1 MQFDSVRIRVRD
13 LDGATGAYELL
24 LGIPASSSDGHRR
37 LQLHRGA
44 VELVQG
50 PPGLDSLC
58 FAGSGEKA
66 LAWPTHPEAFHGL
79 HVRLGLPLAP
89 IVPATLADAVDA
101 IDHIV
106 IQSPDL
112 ERAQA
117 LWRDRLGLRLA
128 LDREFP
134 ARSLRMLFFRSGGV
148 TLEFVGTLAP
158 SQDISGPD
166 RLYGIAYRV
175 GDLEACRRRLL
186 NGGVDV
192 SAVRP
197 GHKPG
202 TCVATVRSGS
212 ADVPTLLVSGA
223 AG

>member
-13 LDGATGAYELL
+13 LDGATSAYELL
-24 LGIPASSSDGHRR
+24 LGIPVSSSDGHRR
-37 LQLHRGA
+37 FQLHRGA
-44 VELVQG
+44 VELAQG

-58 FAGSGEKA
+58 FAGSGEEA
-66 LAWPTHPEAFHGL
+66 RAWPSHPEAFHGL
-79 HVRLGLPLAP
+79 QVRVGLPRASVGL
-89 IVPATLADAVDA
+89 ATLVDAVDA
-101 IDHIV
+101 IDHVV

-112 ERAQA
+112 DRARA

-128 LDREFP
+128 LEREFP
-134 ARSLRMLFFRSGGV
+134 ARGLRILFFRSGGV
-148 TLEFVGTLAP
+148 TLEFVGTLVP
-158 SQDISGPD
+158 PQDVSAPD

-175 GDLEACRRRLL
+175 TDLEACRRRLL

-202 TCVATVRSGS
+202 TSVATVRSGS
-212 ADVPTLLVSGA
+212 ADVPTLLVSVA